1 MAEKKKERKVVS
13 ASESS
18 SKKKTTVSAGE
29 KKTTVNAAGK
39 TVKPAKPTGN
49 SSALRV
55 GAIICWLLA
64 IGCELVGFLMYF
76 GKINITFAPTLAC
89 IIAVIVV
96 DLIFVIIGSQLWKR
110 ANHISPA
117 SEKNKVKFFL
127 WNNMGVIACIIAFL
141 PYIILIL
148 TDKEHKLDKNTR
160 IIAVIAAV
168 IALLIG
174 GLTSFDY
181 HPISQEQEAA
191 AVQEIGSDTIVYW
204 TPFGHVY
211 HTSQDCQHLNHSDTL
226 VEGKVSEAI
235 DHSRTRLCKTCA
247 ARDNISG
254 VATDE

>member
-1 MAEKKKERKVVS
+1 MAEQKKERKVVS
-13 ASESS
+13 ASEASA
-18 SKKKTTVSAGE
+18 KKKTV
-29 KKTTVNAAGK
+29 VNSKGQ
-39 TVKPAKPTGN
+39 TVKPAKPSGN
-49 SSALRV
+49 PGPLRA
-55 GAIICWLLA
+55 GAVICWLLA
-64 IGCELVGFLMYF
+64 IACEVVGFLMYF

-110 ANHISPA
+110 ANHIDPA

-127 WNNMGVIACIIAFL
+127 WNNMGVIACIVAFL

-181 HPISQEQEAA
+181 NPISQEQEAA
-191 AVQEIGSDTIVYW
+191 AVHEIGSDTLVYW

-226 VEGKVSEAI
+226 IEGTVEEAI
-235 DHSRTRLCKTCA
+235 DNSRTRLCKTCA
-247 ARDNISG
+247 DRDNISG
-254 VATDE
+254 VATDD